1 MQSGLRD
8 DAVEEQSTLA
18 KEILDQTGT
27 AVIFADRSGKDPAPE
42 SRGCGS
48 VQICGRG
55 GARPE
60 PRPHHSG
67 ASAHRTLRGFDGAM
81 KNRALK
87 LEGRPTLTRGQHKN
101 GRKLYV
107 EMTFALVIAAGR
119 RQGRLRSRP
128 TSPNASNARGKWR
141 RHRISPLLGGPT
153 QLATN
158 TRNPKRSGRVANA
171 FQDHDKPERTY
182 AAAGLGAKGVVAKAL
197 AAPGEVAG
205 TQSSLIA

>member
-42 SRGCGS
+42 LRGCGS

-141 RHRISPLLGGPT
+141 RHRISVRSRGPYAVGDEHPESEEIWLRC
-153 QLATN
+153 Q
-158 TRNPKRSGRVANA
+158 RFSGPRQARA
-171 FQDHDKPERTY
+171 HLRRRRARREGRRCQ
-182 AAAGLGAKGVVAKAL
+182 GARGS
-197 AAPGEVAG
+197 G
-205 TQSSLIA
+205 